1 MGIHWDLSKRMT
13 WLNLHFKTMTVAYE
27 LKDSRVQGQEKVA
40 SGLVL
45 GLAIDKLMN
54 DGDLNRGRHRSGG
67 GCILDIL
74 NVELI

>member
-1 MGIHWDLSKRMT
+1 MGIHWDLSKGMT

-27 LKDSRVQGQEKVA
+27 VQGQEKVA

-45 GLAIDKLMN
+45 TIDKLMN
-54 DGDLNRGRHRSGG
+54 DGDLNWGRHGSRG

-74 NVELI
+74 NVELK